1 MTTLSEGAASPRP
14 NEDKRVLIPEDKTVS
29 KSRPK
34 YPWEEDD
41 SEDSDGIPKKEYGS
55 F

>member
-1 MTTLSEGAASPRP
+1 MSDTPTSTRS
-14 NEDKRVLIPEDKTVS
+14 NEDKRVLIPEDKMVT
-29 KSRPK
+29 KARPK
-34 YPWEEDD
+34 YPWEDD